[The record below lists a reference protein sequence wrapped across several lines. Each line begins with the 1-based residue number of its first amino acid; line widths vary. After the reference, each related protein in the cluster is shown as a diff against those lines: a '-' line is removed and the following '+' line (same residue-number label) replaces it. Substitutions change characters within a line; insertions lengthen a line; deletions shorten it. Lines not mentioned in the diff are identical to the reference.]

1 MKHNHHNMQRRD
13 EDDDD
18 EDDDDE
24 DDDDEDDEDDDD
36 KKDDKKD
43 DDNKDEDSDD
53 SSNYDYY
60 PVPGEEPGWPPFG
73 YYPWEKDMID
83 GWRRRETAPEHDS
96 VSDQERSYKERHYGR
111 DRKRKFQL
119 QEEGAEVVKVF
130 SYCTDS
136 GQYLIW
142 GRVKDQETQEFKDEI
157 MWVKYPDFPS
167 TTTRY
172 VAKGVKLQALEAYD
186 ARRKKEEEGQPRM
199 TSRERRR
206 KKKEEGEGPRMTRE
220 LMEKQAKAWMA
231 VKIAKKQW
239 KKLRQELNQRGIS
252 PMKRQKKEGKYF
264 LIH

>member
-1 MKHNHHNMQRRD
+1 MKSRVGSHLEATH
-13 EDDDD
+13 
-18 EDDDDE
+18 
-24 DDDDEDDEDDDD
+24 
-36 KKDDKKD
+36 
-43 DDNKDEDSDD
+43 
-53 SSNYDYY
+53 
-60 PVPGEEPGWPPFG
+60 GEKMVEHGWG
-73 YYPWEKDMID
+73 
-83 GWRRRETAPEHDS
+83 RRETAPEYDS
-96 VSDQERSYKERHYGR
+96 VSDQERYSYKEVFYGR
-111 DRKRKFQL
+111 NRKRKFQL
-119 QEEGAEVVKVF
+119 QEKGAEVVKVF
-130 SYCTDS
+130 SYCTGS
-136 GQYLIW
+136 SQYLIW

-172 VAKGVKLQALEAYD
+172 VAKGVKLQAMEAYEK
-186 ARRKKEEEGQPRM
+186 RRKKKEEGPRM